1 MDSLKEYF
9 CIEIT
14 FFSHFYMGLDRR
26 KNLFHL
32 LILRNLIFLP
42 KKAFIALTRGRLKRE
57 KMNNLK
63 LQSWVYFME
72 LEVLTIP
79 SSSSGLHLSACLFFS
94 ILDKFVNI
102 LSL

>member
-32 LILRNLIFLP
+32 LILRNIIFLP
-42 KKAFIALTRGRLKRE
+42 KKAFIALKHAWLKITVQAA
-57 KMNNLK
+57 LK
-63 LQSWVYFME
+63 LFKV
-72 LEVLTIP
+72 TIL
-79 SSSSGLHLSACLFFS
+79 GKLRLAIQVRYSALAE
-94 ILDKFVNI
+94 
-102 LSL
+102 